1 MKTPILAAL
10 LVAAALPALAQ
21 PRPVPLRGEVESF
34 APGMLRIAARTGEVV
49 ELAVPEALEIV
60 SMIPRAPADI
70 AVGDAVSTT
79 AVPDG
84 NGGLT
89 ALQVSILPAAM
100 AGQNEGQRPWD
111 AAPDSVMTNATISGV
126 TTINDGGQI
135 TLNYGDENVTMTIPD
150 DAPVISFGPGDAALL
165 APGADVFIIAMQAED
180 GTLSTNRVIAE
191 SNGIKPPM

>member
-1 MKTPILAAL
+1 MKTPLLAAL
-10 LVAAALPALAQ
+10 IAAAALPAFAQ
-21 PRPVPLRGEVESF
+21 PRPLPLRGEVESY
-34 APGMLRIAARTGEVV
+34 APGALRVTARTGEVV
-49 ELAVPEALEIV
+49 ELAVPQNLEIV

-84 NGGLT
+84 SGGLT

-126 TTINDGGQI
+126 TTVNDGGEI
-135 TLNYGDENVTMTIPD
+135 TLKYGDQNVSMTIPD
-150 DAPVISFGPGDAALL
+150 DVPVISFGPGDAALL

-180 GTLSTNRVIAE
+180 GSLSTNRVIAE

>member
-10 LVAAALPALAQ
+10 LAAAALPAIAQ

-34 APGMLRIAARTGEVV
+34 APGTLNVTARTGETVAL
-49 ELAVPEALEIV
+49 EVPDTLEIV

-126 TTINDGGQI
+126 ATVNDDGQI
-135 TLNYGDENVTMTIPD
+135 TLKYGDETVTMTVP
-150 DAPVISFGPGDAALL
+150 AHVPVISFGPGDADLL

>member
-10 LVAAALPALAQ
+10 LVVAALPAFAK
-21 PRPVPLRGEVESF
+21 PRPVPLRGEVVTYT
-34 APGMLRIAARTGEVV
+34 PGALHVAARTGEVV
-49 ELAVPEALEIV
+49 ELAVPQNLEIV

-126 TTINDGGQI
+126 TTVNDGGQI
-135 TLNYGDENVTMTIPD
+135 TMKYGDQDVTMTIPD
-150 DAPVISFGPGDAALL
+150 DVPVISFGPGDEALL

-180 GTLSTNRVIAE
+180 GTFSTNRVIAE